1 MEVGAALQGDGSAAG
16 VPHGAVLVEFGEA
29 MLRGDEARRAAAR
42 EAVLEAVGPQ
52 GLVDAA
58 AVVASFNAVVK
69 LADGAGI
76 PLEDFKAAATV
87 DLREEL
93 GLERLNHLSGQG

>member
-1 MEVGAALQGDGSAAG
+1 MEVGAALEGDGGAAG

-29 MLRGDEARRAAAR
+29 MLGGDEARRAAAR
-42 EAVLEAVGPQ
+42 AAVLEALGTQ

-76 PLEDFKAAATV
+76 PLEDFKAEATV
-87 DLREEL
+87 ELREEL
-93 GLERLNHLSGQG
+93 GLERLNHLSG